1 MRYMAVALIFLTSTA
16 PAHAYMGPGAGLA
29 FLGSLIALIAA
40 IGVGVLGL
48 VWYPTK
54 RLIRLRRSTD
64 NEDQDTAN
72 LITNRADR
80 DTSS

>member
-1 MRYMAVALIFLTSTA
+1 MRFIAVALILLASTA

-40 IGVGVLGL
+40 VGVGVLGL
-48 VWYPTK
+48 VWYPAK
-54 RLIRLRRSTD
+54 RLIRIRRSTD

-72 LITNRADR
+72 LVTNRAYR